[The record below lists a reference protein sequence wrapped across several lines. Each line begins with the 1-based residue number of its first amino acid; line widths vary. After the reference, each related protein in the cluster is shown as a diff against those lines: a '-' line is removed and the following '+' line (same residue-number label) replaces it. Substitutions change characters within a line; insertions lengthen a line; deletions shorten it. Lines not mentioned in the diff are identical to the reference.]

1 MVDTTLE
8 EFLEHAQALC
18 AISNPTTNSY
28 KRLVPGFEAPVNMCW
43 GMGNRSA
50 AIRVPMYYRGQEKSK
65 RIEYRVPDPTANIYL
80 LEAALLLAG
89 LDGIKRKLDPGD
101 PVEENVYQLSP
112 EKKREYKI
120 GSLPVSLKGALD
132 ALNSDRTFLE
142 EVFTPDFLD
151 KYSELKY
158 KEYTAFAQTPTAW
171 EVSMYADA

>member
-1 MVDTTLE
+1 
-8 EFLEHAQALC
+8 
-18 AISNPTTNSY
+18 
-28 KRLVPGFEAPVNMCW
+28 
-43 GMGNRSA
+43 
-50 AIRVPMYYRGQEKSK
+50 
-65 RIEYRVPDPTANIYL
+65 
-80 LEAALLLAG
+80 LLAG

-101 PVEENVYQLSP
+101 PVEENVYKLTAEQ
-112 EKKREYKI
+112 KREYKI

-132 ALNSDRTFLE
+132 ALKSDRTFLE